1 MAAARVLHFVLQYVL
16 RLQRQMSTLSI
27 RLSDDLDARLSEESR
42 LASQPKSLLVRTA
55 LEQFLVGRRRERFLA
70 RLAAAAAATECDAG
84 ELAAEALPFDNE
96 ALALAEGRDPA
107 AEWPASGGE
116 S

>member
-1 MAAARVLHFVLQYVL
+1 MR
-16 RLQRQMSTLSI
+16 
-27 RLSDDLDARLSEESR
+27 
-42 LASQPKSLLVRTA
+42 QPKSLLVRTA

-70 RLAAAAAATECDAG
+70 RLAAAAAALESDARN
-84 ELAAEALPFDNE
+84 LAAEALPFDNE

-107 AEWPASGGE
+107 SGGE

>member
-1 MAAARVLHFVLQYVL
+1 
-16 RLQRQMSTLSI
+16 MSTLSI

-55 LEQFLVGRRRERFLA
+55 LEQFLVGRRHERFLA
-70 RLAAAAAATECDAG
+70 RLAAAAAATESDAG

-96 ALALAEGRDPA
+96 ALALGRDPA

>member
-1 MAAARVLHFVLQYVL
+1 
-16 RLQRQMSTLSI
+16 MSTLSI
-27 RLSDDLDARLSEESR
+27 RLSDDLDTRLSEESR

-55 LEQFLVGRRRERFLA
+55 LEQFLVGRRHERFLA
-70 RLAAAAAATECDAG
+70 RLAAAAAATESDARN
-84 ELAAEALPFDNE
+84 LAAEALPFDNE

>member
-1 MAAARVLHFVLQYVL
+1 
-16 RLQRQMSTLSI
+16 MSTLSI
-27 RLSDDLDARLSEESR
+27 RLSDDLDERLSEESR

-55 LEQFLVGRRRERFLA
+55 LEQFLTGRRRERLLA
-70 RLAAAAAATECDAG
+70 RLAAAAAATEIDAA

-96 ALALAEGRDPA
+96 SLALAEGRNPV
-107 AEWPASGGE
+107 AERPPRGSG